1 MPEEWHPQ
9 PAPPSIGSFPAMAYP
24 APYGPAERASLLR
37 QLCRRAADQSAD
49 DPPEP
54 HTPARRPLSP
64 HFPGG
69 GKGPPLPT
77 VIPHRCTAV
86 VLPGKSGQRRGL
98 PPSFT
103 GTGVKCRRLRR
114 IYGPGGGWII
124 PAPRRAPATA
134 GDPAGASLS
143 PLPPHFLD
151 ACPALPGGAPLCS
164 RPGFLAWG
172 ALCPVPL
179 FSSHDKV
186 PDRRAPPPARGLII
200 AAFRRLWSLRTLFRG
215 RKPISGHGEKDNA
228 GRDGFSLGETVY
240 VLVHQGYYNRY
251 IRRRSYDGGGCGHP
265 DPGGGSDSGRNRL
278 GYMAASARQRLLRRL
293 LRLRRRPFLRG
304 LREKNAGQEFPFI
317 IPRLCDSNSQRPLG
331 LYGNIV
337 KKRAACYND
346 EEIRLRRRPPSGTA
360 RLCRSSC
367 WGAFG

>member
-24 APYGPAERASLLR
+24 APYGPADRASLLR

-54 HTPARRPLSP
+54 HTPARQPLSP

-86 VLPGKSGQRRGL
+86 VLPRKSGQRRGL

-134 GDPAGASLS
+134 GDPIGASLP
-143 PLPPHFLD
+143 PLPPTFWTPARLFL
-151 ACPALPGGAPLCS
+151 GAPRSAAGLDFS
-164 RPGFLAWG
+164 PG
-172 ALCPVPL
+172 ALYVPSPFFL
-179 FSSHDKV
+179 HMIRS
-186 PDRRAPPPARGLII
+186 PTGGRPPPARGLII

-265 DPGGGSDSGRNRL
+265 DPGGGSGGGGNRL

-317 IPRLCDSNSQRPLG
+317 T
-331 LYGNIV
+331 
-337 KKRAACYND
+337 
-346 EEIRLRRRPPSGTA
+346 PP
-360 RLCRSSC
+360 
-367 WGAFG
+367 FM

>member
-9 PAPPSIGSFPAMAYP
+9 PAPPSIGSFLAMAYP

-54 HTPARRPLSP
+54 HTPARQPLSP

-86 VLPGKSGQRRGL
+86 VLPRKSGQRRGL

-134 GDPAGASLS
+134 GDPAGASLP
-143 PLPPHFLD
+143 PLPPTFWTPARLFL
-151 ACPALPGGAPLCS
+151 GAPRSAAGLDFS
-164 RPGFLAWG
+164 PG
-172 ALCPVPL
+172 ALHVPSPFFL
-179 FSSHDKV
+179 HMIRSPTGGRPPLEALSSPPFGGSGVCGRFS
-186 PDRRAPPPARGLII
+186 
-200 AAFRRLWSLRTLFRG
+200 
-215 RKPISGHGEKDNA
+215 
-228 GRDGFSLGETVY
+228 
-240 VLVHQGYYNRY
+240 
-251 IRRRSYDGGGCGHP
+251 
-265 DPGGGSDSGRNRL
+265 GGGSR
-278 GYMAASARQRLLRRL
+278 
-293 LRLRRRPFLRG
+293 
-304 LREKNAGQEFPFI
+304 FP
-317 IPRLCDSNSQRPLG
+317 
-331 LYGNIV
+331 
-337 KKRAACYND
+337 
-346 EEIRLRRRPPSGTA
+346 GTA
-360 RLCRSSC
+360 RRITLAGTDFRSEKPCMSLSTK
-367 WGAFG
+367 GIIIVI

>member
-1 MPEEWHPQ
+1 M
-9 PAPPSIGSFPAMAYP
+9 PPSPADIRP
-24 APYGPAERASLLR
+24 
-37 QLCRRAADQSAD
+37 RRRVDNPSATQSAGYSGGSG
-49 DPPEP
+49 
-54 HTPARRPLSP
+54 RR
-64 HFPGG
+64 FF
-69 GKGPPLPT
+69 
-77 VIPHRCTAV
+77 IP
-86 VLPGKSGQRRGL
+86 
-98 PPSFT
+98 FT
-103 GTGVKCRRLRR
+103 
-114 IYGPGGGWII
+114 
-124 PAPRRAPATA
+124 
-134 GDPAGASLS
+134 
-143 PLPPHFLD
+143 PHFLD

-186 PDRRAPPPARGLII
+186 PDRRAPPPRSRPYH
-200 AAFRRLWSLRTLFRG
+200 RRLSAALESRTLFRG

-265 DPGGGSDSGRNRL
+265 DPGGGSGGGGNRL

-317 IPRLCDSNSQRPLG
+317 TPRLCDSNSQCPLG

-367 WGAFG
+367 

>member
-9 PAPPSIGSFPAMAYP
+9 PAPPSIGSFLAMAYP

-186 PDRRAPPPARGLII
+186 PDRRAPPPLEALSSPPFGG
-200 AAFRRLWSLRTLFRG
+200 SGVCG
-215 RKPISGHGEKDNA
+215 R
-228 GRDGFSLGETVY
+228 FS
-240 VLVHQGYYNRY
+240 
-251 IRRRSYDGGGCGHP
+251 
-265 DPGGGSDSGRNRL
+265 GGGSR
-278 GYMAASARQRLLRRL
+278 
-293 LRLRRRPFLRG
+293 
-304 LREKNAGQEFPFI
+304 FP
-317 IPRLCDSNSQRPLG
+317 
-331 LYGNIV
+331 
-337 KKRAACYND
+337 
-346 EEIRLRRRPPSGTA
+346 GTA
-360 RLCRSSC
+360 KRITLAGTDFRSEKPCMSLSTK
-367 WGAFG
+367 GIIIVI